1 MVEIHSSCFL
11 SSFLS
16 SPAFPLPHRIAKNG
30 RIGGGEMGFF
40 LFPFFGERR
49 VCVCV
54 CVCVCVWWMMS
65 FWDQKKR
72 GEPDDVLQRRQRM
85 D

>member
-54 CVCVCVWWMMS
+54 CVCVCVV
-65 FWDQKKR
+65 
-72 GEPDDVLQRRQRM
+72 DDVILGSKETGRTR
-85 D
+85 

>member
-16 SPAFPLPHRIAKNG
+16 SPAFPLPIASQKMVG
-30 RIGGGEMGFF
+30 LEEEKWDFSFF
-40 LFPFFGERR
+40 LLSGKGES

-54 CVCVCVWWMMS
+54 CVCVV
-65 FWDQKKR
+65 
-72 GEPDDVLQRRQRM
+72 DDVILGSKGTGRTR
-85 D
+85 